1 MPVDEHG
8 TFFFLTSSGT
18 MTCVYSIIARR
29 RGQTLL
35 LLSTVGL
42 TSEHTNYSSFH
53 TYDICEV
60 LPLHCTS
67 LYMFMK
73 YSRWPTHA
81 PYVGSRRKL
90 SLLRSTWRNAMG
102 DHYFDASGC
111 WTWVDAHDWKI
122 MVVQLM
128 QTAVAWY
135 GWPDP
140 LLPSW
145 CICYLSPSSWILF
158 ATHHGL
164 TGFNW
169 AVAGTLSSPD

>member
-1 MPVDEHG
+1 M
-8 TFFFLTSSGT
+8 
-18 MTCVYSIIARR
+18 II
-29 RGQTLL
+29 
-35 LLSTVGL
+35 LS
-42 TSEHTNYSSFH
+42 H

-67 LYMFMK
+67 LHMFMK

-90 SLLRSTWRNAMG
+90 SLLRSTWCNG
-102 DHYFDASGC
+102 WSLFWWSGC

-122 MVVQLM
+122 MVAQLM

-135 GWPDP
+135 SWLDP

-158 ATHHGL
+158 ATHRGL
-164 TGFNW
+164 TGFNL
-169 AVAGTLSSPD
+169 AVAGDAIISRLVQYLGCCCTAIPYGVCFYHCCQATAAPRSRSPPPCTAST